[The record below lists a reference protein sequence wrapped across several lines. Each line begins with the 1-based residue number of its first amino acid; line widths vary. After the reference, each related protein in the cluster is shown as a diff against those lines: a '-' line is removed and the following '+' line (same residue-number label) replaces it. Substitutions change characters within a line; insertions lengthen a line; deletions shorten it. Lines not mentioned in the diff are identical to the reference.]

1 MERKIF
7 EIKQGIKAHLIKTDL
22 FKTNMASVIITVP
35 LTREN
40 VTKNALI
47 VSMLRCGN
55 ANLKTQTEISK
66 ALENLYGAG
75 FECGVDKYGD
85 NQILRFY
92 IDSINDKFALNNEKI
107 LENSLKILLDIVFNP
122 ILENGKFKEEYL
134 KVEKDNL
141 SKIIKSKSD
150 DKDLYAYE
158 TCISKMYGE
167 KGFGL
172 YKFGFAEDLDSI
184 NTDNLT
190 EYYQNLIQN
199 SKVDIF
205 VSGEYNEQNVE
216 NILSNN
222 ENIKNLRPRI
232 ENYILNNEYTEVKEN
247 VENVNNIIEEME
259 VKQGKLV
266 IGMDVV
272 SNVEKVQYKTAIYNV
287 ILGSGA
293 NSLLFQNVREKESLA
308 YSIRS
313 GYVKQKANIFIRAG
327 IEIPNYEK
335 AVKLIK
341 DQLEILRNGEFS
353 EEDLMAAKEY
363 IKAGINAIETEQDTG
378 IVYYIGQE
386 ISKTNTTIEEYLRNI
401 EDVTRE
407 DVIEIAKNVHIN
419 TIYFL
424 KGGEKCK
431 Q

>member
-7 EIKQGIKAHLIKTDL
+7 EIKQGIKVHLIKTDL

-55 ANLKTQTEISK
+55 AKLKTQTEISK

-107 LENSLKILLDIVFNP
+107 LENSLNILLDIVFNP
-122 ILENGKFKEEYL
+122 LLENGKFKEEYL
-134 KVEKDNL
+134 KVEKENL
-141 SKIIKSKSD
+141 AKIIKSKID
-150 DKDLYAYE
+150 DKDLYSYE

-167 KGFGL
+167 NGFGL
-172 YKFGFAEDLDSI
+172 YKYGFAEDLESI
-184 NTDNLT
+184 NIDNLT
-190 EYYQNLIQN
+190 EYYNNLIQN

-205 VSGEYNEQNVE
+205 ISGEYDEQKVE
-216 NILSNN
+216 SIISSN
-222 ENIKNLRPRI
+222 ENIGKLRPRI
-232 ENYILNNEYTEVKEN
+232 ENYILNNEFTEVKQVPED
-247 VENVNNIIEEME
+247 IKTTIEEMD
-259 VKQGKLV
+259 VTQGKLV
-266 IGMDVV
+266 IGMDVA
-272 SNVEKVQYKTAIYNV
+272 SNVENLQYKTAIYNV

-341 DQLEILRNGEFS
+341 NQLDILKNGEFS
-353 EEDLMAAKEY
+353 EDDLNAAKEY
-363 IKAGINAIETEQDTG
+363 MKAGINAIETEQDTG

-386 ISKTNTTIEEYLRNI
+386 ISKTNTTIEEYLKNV
-401 EDVTRE
+401 EEVTKE

-424 KGGEKCK
+424 KGGE
-431 Q
+431 

>member
-47 VSMLRCGN
+47 VSMLRRGTS
-55 ANLKTQTEISK
+55 NLKTQTEISK

-92 IDSINDKFALNNEKI
+92 IDAINDKFALNNEKI
-107 LENSLKILLDIVFNP
+107 LEESLNILLDIVFNP
-122 ILENGKFKEEYL
+122 FLENGKFKEDYL
-134 KVEKDNL
+134 NVEKENL
-141 SKIIKSKSD
+141 SKVIKSKID
-150 DKDLYAYE
+150 DKDLYSYE

-167 KGFGL
+167 NGFGL
-172 YKFGFAEDLDSI
+172 YKYGFAEDLENI
-184 NTDNLT
+184 NADNLT

-205 VSGEYNEQNVE
+205 VSGEYDEADVE
-216 NILSNN
+216 KIVSEN
-222 ENIKNLRPRI
+222 ENIKNLKPRI
-232 ENYILNNEYTEVKEN
+232 ENYILNNEFTEVKNKKEN
-247 VENVNNIIEEME
+247 VDTVIEQMD
-259 VKQGKLV
+259 VTQGKLV
-266 IGMDVV
+266 IGMDVT
-272 SNVEKVQYKTAIYNV
+272 SNVEKLQYKTAIYNV

-313 GYVKQKANIFIRAG
+313 LYVKQKANIFIRAG

-353 EEDLMAAKEY
+353 EDDLNAAKEY
-363 IKAGINAIETEQDTG
+363 MRAGINAIETEQDTG

-386 ISKTNTTIEEYLRNI
+386 ISKTNTTIEEYLKNI
-401 EDVTRE
+401 EEVTKE
-407 DVIEIAKNVHIN
+407 DVVQIAKSVHIN

-424 KGGEKCK
+424 KGGE
-431 Q
+431 